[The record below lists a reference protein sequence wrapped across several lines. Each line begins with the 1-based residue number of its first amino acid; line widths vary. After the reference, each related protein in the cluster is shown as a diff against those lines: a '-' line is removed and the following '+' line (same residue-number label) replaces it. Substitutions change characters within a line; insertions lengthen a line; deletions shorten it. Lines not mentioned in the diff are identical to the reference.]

1 MKNLLFY
8 GTTKYGDKLS
18 NSDNLKFKEIS
29 KNFNVFVITFGN
41 KSETIEHQFVTIKY
55 VKKPKLIITQYVY
68 FYFLNFWNFKNFC
81 KNNNIQVISA
91 KDPIAALIPC
101 FYKKFVNGSV
111 KIVIEHHGDFLN
123 LLLNQRKIYFKYPI
137 KLLATKISK
146 YTYKKCD
153 LIRGVEKAYT
163 KNLAKKFNKNFHY
176 FPAWV
181 DYTIFKQTNTDRKNL
196 IYIGNIIPRKGV
208 DFIIKNFNNFCVKNN
223 FNEKLII
230 IGENQNSAYFDKCK
244 DIVES
249 NNINNIEFLGKK
261 TQEEISQH
269 LSASRLLIMASS
281 FEGLPRVLIE
291 SGLCGTPSL
300 ASDIQGINNPFG
312 SNGGTLLY
320 ELNNSYEFETQLKR
334 FLNDKDLQTKLE
346 QKSYAL
352 ATELSGKESFGNNWI
367 KTIEKLYE

>member
-1 MKNLLFY
+1 MLFNKHKNP
-8 GTTKYGDKLS
+8 S
-18 NSDNLKFKEIS
+18 RSSKE
-29 KNFNVFVITFGN
+29 KT
-41 KSETIEHQFVTIKY
+41 
-55 VKKPKLIITQYVY
+55 
-68 FYFLNFWNFKNFC
+68 
-81 KNNNIQVISA
+81 
-91 KDPIAALIPC
+91 
-101 FYKKFVNGSV
+101 
-111 KIVIEHHGDFLN
+111 
-123 LLLNQRKIYFKYPI
+123 
-137 KLLATKISK
+137 
-146 YTYKKCD
+146 
-153 LIRGVEKAYT
+153 YT

-181 DYTIFKQTNTDRKNL
+181 DYTIFKKTNTDRKNVL
-196 IYIGNIIPRKGV
+196 YIGNIIPRKGV

-312 SNGGTLLY
+312 SKGGTLLY

-346 QKSYAL
+346 QQSYAL